1 MRHKPKR
8 RDHNDENSS
17 VARSPR
23 SPQSPRPQKPTTSLT
38 TLWCAL
44 GLVVATFCFLVWRL
58 EADPPAR
65 ASQPPPKPTRPAPPR
80 AVVTAVAAAATV
92 VTPAA
97 AARAAANLCAP
108 SAWRNGTDLKGGD
121 LPNGFVEAATAAEC
135 CGKCAARGN
144 CVAWTLAEGCW
155 LKGARSAAS
164 PDAKLVSGFIAGR
177 VGVDA
182 AALKKLRAGVGRAR
196 AARAAGDAKRAERA
210 KAGKATPDD
219 ARWARRRSARRARA
233 PRLAGDV
240 AEAHEQSRWL
250 DGGPVASFMGLA
262 TLRFVV
268 GGDAARAAPPERR
281 RTPPSSR
288 RAAAV
293 RLAAEL
299 ALVAR
304 SDAVRGYARSST
316 SATRSSRR
324 RSKRGTRRRSRAR
337 VAPDAVL
344 ALRFD
349 CAGPEGACAAVEF
362 GLDRAGA
369 GDAAALPAGGGSSDV
384 VLLASAPAGATW
396 PGRPARS
403 RSTRRRRPSR
413 RTWTRLAAPWNG
425 DYHLNINLQMTYWAA
440 WSANVGEAA
449 APLVDFLEGLAA
461 AGAKTAREWYGAPG
475 WASSTRGGA
484 SKLAR
489 RVLGGALD
497 FFEGYLLPVAAGDAG
512 KLGLPSAPALLSG
525 PSTSPENSYRLNGSA
540 ANLRGAS
547 KARDDWGFVALSP
560 ALDVAVLHRLAT
572 AYGELCA
579 RGAACAAAT
588 CVEINQLLASLP
600 HGGRPSPTPRM
611 LREYPVAV
619 GGRAAAA
626 PDEAHRHFSG
636 LFALYPGRQLSPL
649 DDADGAAAAAAR
661 TLDRKLAAGGGHT
674 GGCFERAP
682 PPGRA
687 GPPDRGMITSSG
699 DVFQL
704 DGNLGF
710 LAAATEALLQ
720 SHRGALA
727 GGPPVELHLLPA
739 LPPSWRAGA
748 ATGLRAR
755 GGLEVDLRWAV
766 GRLTN
771 ATVTVVEDG
780 GVGSRVRSR
789 ALRAVGGRLEAA
801 AGPDARGDHTATLAG
816 LEVGVAV
823 WLFAVG

>member
-1 MRHKPKR
+1 MKTPALRGR
-8 RDHNDENSS
+8 RDRRSGS
-17 VARSPR
+17 AGAR
-23 SPQSPRPQKPTTSLT
+23 QSAAAQTD
-38 TLWCAL
+38 AA
-44 GLVVATFCFLVWRL
+44 GA
-58 EADPPAR
+58 A
-65 ASQPPPKPTRPAPPR
+65 

-177 VGVDA
+177 VGVGA
-182 AALKKLRAGVGRAR
+182 AAEAARRAGALGALLGGEPWVGGVALAEESLYETRTKVEKAHA

-210 KAGKATPDD
+210 KAGKATPDGE
-219 ARWARRRSARRARA
+219 ASFEARA
-233 PRLAGDV
+233 TRLTAL
-240 AEAHEQSRWL
+240 ASR
-250 DGGPVASFMGLA
+250 
-262 TLRFVV
+262 
-268 GGDAARAAPPERR
+268 
-281 RTPPSSR
+281 
-288 RAAAV
+288 
-293 RLAAEL
+293 
-299 ALVAR
+299 
-304 SDAVRGYARSST
+304 
-316 SATRSSRR
+316 
-324 RSKRGTRRRSRAR
+324 
-337 VAPDAVL
+337 PDAVL

-369 GDAAALPAGGGSSDV
+369 GDAAALPAGGGSSGV
-384 VLLASAPAGATW
+384 VLLASAPRRDLAWAACAVAVDAAPAAVAPDLDPSLLARVFGAETPPRTATRAAAVVLLVAGATST
-396 PGRPARS
+396 AR
-403 RSTRRRRPSR
+403 TAGDL
-413 RTWTRLAAPWNG
+413 RLAAPWNG

-475 WASSTRGGA
+475 WVAHGYTDLWRDARALGENKWALCATCGAWAALALSEASEHAPGDA
-484 SKLAR
+484 SKLAAAAC
-489 RVLGGALD
+489 VLGGALD

-540 ANLRGAS
+540 ASLRGAF

-579 RGAACAAAT
+579 RGAA
-588 CVEINQLLASLP
+588 LLASLP
-600 HGGRPSPTPRM
+600 HGGRPVADAEGM

-636 LFALYPGRQLSPL
+636 L
-649 DDADGAAAAAAR
+649 
-661 TLDRKLAAGGGHT
+661 
-674 GGCFERAP
+674 CFERAP

-780 GVGSRVRSR
+780 GVGSRAS
-789 ALRAVGGRLEAA
+789 AA
-801 AGPDARGDHTATLAG
+801 ARGSAPSAAASRRGGARRARRPHGDARGARG
-816 LEVGVAV
+816 GVAV

>member
-1 MRHKPKR
+1 
-8 RDHNDENSS
+8 
-17 VARSPR
+17 
-23 SPQSPRPQKPTTSLT
+23 
-38 TLWCAL
+38 
-44 GLVVATFCFLVWRL
+44 
-58 EADPPAR
+58 
-65 ASQPPPKPTRPAPPR
+65 
-80 AVVTAVAAAATV
+80 
-92 VTPAA
+92 
-97 AARAAANLCAP
+97 
-108 SAWRNGTDLKGGD
+108 
-121 LPNGFVEAATAAEC
+121 
-135 CGKCAARGN
+135 
-144 CVAWTLAEGCW
+144 
-155 LKGARSAAS
+155 
-164 PDAKLVSGFIAGR
+164 
-177 VGVDA
+177 
-182 AALKKLRAGVGRAR
+182 
-196 AARAAGDAKRAERA
+196 
-210 KAGKATPDD
+210 
-219 ARWARRRSARRARA
+219 
-233 PRLAGDV
+233 
-240 AEAHEQSRWL
+240 
-250 DGGPVASFMGLA
+250 MGLA

-268 GGDAARAAPPERR
+268 GGDAGARGAEPPKDPKKRR
-281 RTPPSSR
+281 PPRS
-288 RAAAV
+288 
-293 RLAAEL
+293 LAAEL

-304 SDAVRGYARSST
+304 SDAVRGYARSLDV
-316 SATRSSRR
+316 R
-324 RSKRGTRRRSRAR
+324 
-337 VAPDAVL
+337 DAVFE
-344 ALRFD
+344 ASFEARNKRAKFQTSK
-349 CAGPEGACAAVEF
+349 APFSAVFHSFRLIF
-362 GLDRAGA
+362 GRAII
-369 GDAAALPAGGGSSDV
+369 
-384 VLLASAPAGATW
+384 
-396 PGRPARS
+396 S
-403 RSTRRRRPSR
+403 RSG
-413 RTWTRLAAPWNG
+413 LAAPWNG

-475 WASSTRGGA
+475 WVAHGYTDLWRDARALGENKWALCATCGAWAALALSEASEHAPGDA
-484 SKLAR
+484 SKLAAAA

-540 ANLRGAS
+540 ASLRGAS

-579 RGAACAAAT
+579 RGAA
-588 CVEINQLLASLP
+588 LLASLP
-600 HGGRPSPTPRM
+600 HGGRPVADAEGM

-674 GGCFERAP
+674 GRCFERAP

-780 GVGSRVRSR
+780 GVGVARPRPR